1 MSYCFIQR
9 HLQNRFIFLDKYLP
23 TRKNVPLNHSRQ
35 RSCLIRWLNEG
46 HLSLKKRKFSRGIR
60 CQVSFFPECAMIN
73 LPPNSALQA
82 PSKARHF
89 AASTF
94 CGDTPSNKIV
104 ISRIFAST
112 WDPIKVDVSSLFRP
126 AILSDSWKKSCWRR
140 GQCCPV
146 TLNTSWASSPPITLH
161 EGANWRCAVFAI
173 TREIL
178 SISSESARWESEFT
192 SLRSWKTNR
201 TNSSSC
207 PCNAISS
214 DDLN

>member
-1 MSYCFIQR
+1 MKGIY
-9 HLQNRFIFLDKYLP
+9 HL
-23 TRKNVPLNHSRQ
+23 
-35 RSCLIRWLNEG
+35 
-46 HLSLKKRKFSRGIR
+46 KRKCSRGIR
-60 CQVSFFPECAMIN
+60 CQVSFFPECAMII

-104 ISRIFAST
+104 ISRIFSST
-112 WDPIKVDVSSLFRP
+112 VDPIRVDVSSSLSS

-140 GQCCPV
+140 GLCCPV
-146 TLNTSWASSPPITLH
+146 TLNTSWASNPPITLH